1 MPASQ
6 ICARCVACFSMERP
20 FRHVLIGAISRAS
33 SRAEM
38 VWREARRNSDLRFV
52 TAPLDR
58 SAPLR
63 KVAHL

>member
-20 FRHVLIGAISRAS
+20 FRHVLIGAISHAS

-38 VWREARRNSDLRFV
+38 SGERHAGTVTFV
-52 TAPLDR
+52 LLLP
-58 SAPLR
+58 
-63 KVAHL
+63 HLTGVLP